1 MSNYCINYI
10 IDILKIFFI
19 NLGTLY
25 ISIKL
30 INKAKIIQINK
41 FIINIFILLLYSII
55 CKFIKEYIGFSYGIV
70 AQSLMMAVL
79 LSLNIKKDLF
89 FSILSILISLSI
101 NYIIFFISI
110 DISYIPNVIFNIQ
123 YNYLG
128 IILIGAVYFFLI
140 NCFLKL
146 KKFKKGFAFLQNKI
160 EGTYFSIIILNISLY
175 IMFIIIIFVSIPETN
190 FIIELGWGLLFL
202 SILMFLTIQKSLQ
215 FYYKQKILIQ
225 DLNETKEE
233 LENKNK
239 EIEELEREN
248 LNFSK
253 TSHSIAHKQKA
264 LEYKLNQLML
274 KNEIADE
281 IDLKD
286 RIHTIS
292 KEISERTT
300 EIELSKTDIPEI
312 DDMLKYMQSECI
324 KNKIDFQLKI
334 NGNIHHMVNK
344 YVSKED
350 LEILLADHIK
360 NAITA
365 INYSEN
371 INKSILVRL
380 GNIDGIF
387 SLYVY
392 DSGIEFEKE
401 TLIKLGKKPVTTHA
415 DNGGTGM
422 GFMNTFD
429 TLNKYRAS
437 ITIEE
442 HNKPCKE
449 DFTKLIKIEFDDKN
463 EYKIVSY
470 RYEEI
475 KENCEKS
482 IDIILK
488 KW

>member
-1 MSNYCINYI
+1 MTNDCINFVVDI
-10 IDILKIFFI
+10 IKILII

-25 ISIKL
+25 VSIKL
-30 INKAKIIQINK
+30 INKKNLIFLNKVILEII
-41 FIINIFILLLYSII
+41 ILVLTSII
-55 CKFIKEYIGFSYGIV
+55 CKLVKEYIDFSYYIV
-70 AQSLMMAVL
+70 FQVLIISVL
-79 LSLNIKKDLF
+79 LSFNSKKDF
-89 FSILSILISLSI
+89 FYSILLTLISLCI
-101 NYIIFFISI
+101 NYILFLISI
-110 DISYIPNVIFNIQ
+110 VISFIPNAIVNIQ

-128 IILIGAVYFFLI
+128 IISICAFYFFLV
-140 NCFLKL
+140 NRFLKV
-146 KKFKKGFAFLQNKI
+146 KKFKKGFSFLQNKI
-160 EGTYFSIIILNISLY
+160 EGTEFSILILNISLS
-175 IMFIIIIFVSIPETN
+175 IMFIITIFVSMQEAN
-190 FIIELGWGLLFL
+190 LIIKLGWGLLSL

-215 FYYKQKILIQ
+215 FYYKQRILIQ
-225 DLNETKEE
+225 DLNKTKDE

-239 EIEELEREN
+239 EIEKLEKEN

-253 TSHSIAHKQKA
+253 TSHSIVHKQKA

-274 KNEIADE
+274 KSEIADE
-281 IDLKD
+281 IDLED
-286 RIHTIS
+286 RIHSIS
-292 KEISERTT
+292 KEISEKTT
-300 EIELSKTDIPEI
+300 EIELSTTDIPEI

-350 LEILLADHIK
+350 LEILLADYIK

-415 DNGGTGM
+415 DNGGTGI

-429 TLNKYRAS
+429 TLNKYKAS
-437 ITIEE
+437 IAIEE

-449 DFTKLIKIEFDDKN
+449 DFTKLIKVEFDNKN
-463 EYKIVSY
+463 EYRIISY

-475 KENCEKS
+475 KEICKKS

>member
-1 MSNYCINYI
+1 MDNYI
-10 IDILKIFFI
+10 IDIIKILFI
-19 NLGTLY
+19 NLGALY
-25 ISIKL
+25 ISIKM
-30 INKAKIIQINK
+30 INKDNSIYFKKN
-41 FIINIFILLLYSII
+41 FVEFILLIAVSAS
-55 CKFIKEYIGFSYGIV
+55 CKVVSQYVGFAYNIV
-70 AQSLMMAVL
+70 FQALILGVIL
-79 LSLNIKKDLF
+79 VFDTKKDLF
-89 FSILSILISLSI
+89 FSAILTLISLSI
-101 NYIIFFISI
+101 SYIIFLISI
-110 DISYIPNVIFNIQ
+110 GISYIPNAIMNIQ
-123 YNYLG
+123 YSYFG
-128 IILIGAVYFFLI
+128 IILIGAIYFFLI

-175 IMFIIIIFVSIPETN
+175 IMFIIIIFVSIPETI
-190 FIIELGWGLLFL
+190 FIIELGWELIFL
-202 SILMFLTIQKSLQ
+202 SVFMFFTIQKSLQ
-215 FYYKQKILIQ
+215 FYYKQKIIIQ
-225 DLNETKEE
+225 DLNETKDE
-233 LENKNK
+233 LENNKK
-239 EIEELEREN
+239 EIEKLEKEN

-253 TSHSIAHKQKA
+253 TSHSIVHKQKA

-274 KNEIADE
+274 KSEIADE
-281 IDLKD
+281 IDLED
-286 RIHTIS
+286 RIHSIS
-292 KEISERTT
+292 KEISEKTT
-300 EIELSKTDIPEI
+300 EIELSTTDIPEI